1 MATRQALRD
10 LQQRIASLL
19 QQASSE
25 EALTASWLGVRLGG
39 RRLLL
44 PLQQAGEIYA
54 MTNIYPLPYT
64 KPWFLGVAHLRSN
77 VYSVIDLGAFLPPAA
92 TTAQRPATQP
102 ATVSSAERGKAR
114 LIALNEGLNMHIA
127 FRVDALEGLHS
138 RDAFARTQEPPPN
151 AAPHQGAILID
162 AQGTAWQEVNL
173 MALVQDAQFLDI
185 AADPASAAHA
195 LPH

>member
-64 KPWFLGVAHLRSN
+64 KPWFLGVAHLRSH
-77 VYSVIDLGAFLPPAA
+77 VYSVIDLGAFLPAA
-92 TTAQRPATQP
+92 TAVPQP
-102 ATVSSAERGKAR
+102 ATASSAERGKAR
-114 LIALNEGLNMHIA
+114 LIALNEGLGMNIA

-138 RDAFARTQEPPPN
+138 RDSFARSEAPPQN
-151 AAPHQGAILID
+151 ATPHQGSVFID

-173 MALVQDAQFLDI
+173 LALVQDNQFLDI
-185 AADPASAAHA
+185 AAAPASAAHA